1 MDRQHRL
8 LPLGLLLLAVFS
20 SASLAA
26 PTCPSYI
33 VSQPKGNTLY
43 LYFPT
48 ASDNS
53 FPNYDGAIGTGTTS
67 PLAVFDV
74 ADLDSGIGTTA
85 QLRSRIFDLVVDD
98 YCEFNLDVNSPTTT
112 APSPTESRWQIVG
125 LGTDSATGSTGGA
138 LFGLAQSVDTND
150 ADAQDNARVWANS
163 FDDAFGAAGG
173 ALDGTN
179 STLERWATAIGE
191 TTAHEAAH
199 NYGAAHGHSAPR
211 AGSAEDEQNNHIM
224 ATGSTGLTGE
234 IRASRDRHFSDTE
247 YGILAHNIGLNI
259 KTLHN
264 WDFVNPNDT
273 SANAMRIKILSTAA
287 TLTIGW
293 WYNGT
298 SSPWQNPTITATG
311 TTQAFQG
318 TTYNVFDL
326 DFSTAKSWSGP
337 TAGVV
342 DAGAEFHT
350 GASFNQNDPVIVWEV
365 KLRNGGTNLPLSP
378 RLPAYDIGTAD
389 VDSGDFDITFFNTSP
404 AEGDLLI
411 SNVEIV
417 RLPRMLDINAMM
429 ADGRPLD
436 IRGLP
441 VDLSESR
448 RVERINVANRSKLS
462 IGRLTDKR
470 AIDIVY
476 GPKDC
481 PPGSVGSGTPRP
493 GRAPGVGDA
502 ETGEVTYCLKG
513 NALSLFPATYTY
525 IMATVTQPNARHWD
539 RAQNR
544 FVDGPVQSKLFYQVA
559 GIVPDLNNN
568 GIDDLIDVRTG
579 TSVDDNKNGVVD
591 EAEPRT
597 SRCPCNFERINWL
610 LTLLVVGVVLILLL
624 FLIGLLRRR

>member
-8 LPLGLLLLAVFS
+8 LRLALLLLAVFS

-33 VSQPKGNTLY
+33 LSQPKGNSLY
-43 LYFPT
+43 LYFAT
-48 ASDNS
+48 ASDSS

-98 YCEFNLDVNSPTTT
+98 YCEFNVNITSATT
-112 APSPTESRWQIVG
+112 APSPTESRWQVVG

-150 ADAQDNARVWANS
+150 ADAQDDARVWANS
-163 FDDAFGAAGG
+163 FDDAFGGAGG

-211 AGSAEDEQNNHIM
+211 AGSAEDETNNHIM

-234 IRASRDRHFSDTE
+234 MRASRDRHFSDTE

-298 SSPWQNPTITATG
+298 RSPWQNPTITATG

-326 DFSTAKSWSGP
+326 DFSSAKSWSGP

-350 GASFNQNDPVIVWEV
+350 GASFNQSDPVIVWEV
-365 KLRNGGTNLPLSP
+365 KLRNGGTNLALSP
-378 RLPAYDIGTAD
+378 RLPGYDVGTAD
-389 VDSGDFDITFFNTSP
+389 ADSGDFAISFFNTSP

-429 ADGRPLD
+429 VDGRPVD

-441 VDLSESR
+441 VDLSASR
-448 RVERINVANRSKLS
+448 RIERMNVENRAKLS

-481 PPGSVGSGTPRP
+481 PPGSVGSGTPRQ
-493 GRAPGVGDA
+493 GRAPGVGDT
-502 ETGEVTYCLKG
+502 ETGEVSYCLKG
-513 NALSLFPATYTY
+513 NALGLFPATYTY
-525 IMATVTQPNARHWD
+525 ITATVTQPNARHWD

-591 EAEPRT
+591 EVEPRT

-610 LTLLVVGVVLILLL
+610 LMLLVIGVVLILLL
-624 FLIGLLRRR
+624 FVIGLIRRR